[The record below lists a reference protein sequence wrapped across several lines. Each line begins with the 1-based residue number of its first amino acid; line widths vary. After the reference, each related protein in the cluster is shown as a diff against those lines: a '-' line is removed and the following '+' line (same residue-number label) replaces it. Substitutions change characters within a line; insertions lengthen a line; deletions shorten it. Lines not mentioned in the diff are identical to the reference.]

1 MVIKMQV
8 RIIGGEKL
16 VAPVA
21 QALTKQGAAV
31 TTTADFSGTL
41 APETTLVW
49 LPNPLDP
56 VGDLVADLV
65 ALVDRSP
72 APKRIVMHGVPG
84 TADDASPEQVGAW
97 FQTAGTSLV
106 MEHLYAVKMIDELEH
121 PYVIVR
127 TPPVTGR
134 GGNVKGEG
142 EPIQQATVGQEE
154 TVALITTAVTTEQY
168 VNQSVGLG

>member
-1 MVIKMQV
+1 MQV

-21 QALTKQGAAV
+21 QALTEQGAAV

-65 ALVDRSP
+65 ALVYRSP

-106 MEHLYAVKMIDELEH
+106 MEHLYAVKMID
-121 PYVIVR
+121 
-127 TPPVTGR
+127 
-134 GGNVKGEG
+134 
-142 EPIQQATVGQEE
+142 
-154 TVALITTAVTTEQY
+154 
-168 VNQSVGLG
+168 

>member
-1 MVIKMQV
+1 MQV

-21 QALTKQGAAV
+21 QALTEQGAAV

-65 ALVDRSP
+65 AFSRSVAGAEADR
-72 APKRIVMHGVPG
+72 
-84 TADDASPEQVGAW
+84 DA
-97 FQTAGTSLV
+97 
-106 MEHLYAVKMIDELEH
+106 
-121 PYVIVR
+121 
-127 TPPVTGR
+127 R
-134 GGNVKGEG
+134 GPRHRG
-142 EPIQQATVGQEE
+142 
-154 TVALITTAVTTEQY
+154 
-168 VNQSVGLG
+168 